1 MSMKPNDGGAAFPA
15 SRAHF
20 SHDGDRLTT
29 TDWQTGMTLR
39 DYFAGQA
46 LMSMLNR
53 PQDITDNTPDLAAEL
68 SYRIADA
75 MLAQRA
81 KEART

>member
-1 MSMKPNDGGAAFPA
+1 
-15 SRAHF
+15 
-20 SHDGDRLTT
+20 
-29 TDWQTGMTLR
+29 
-39 DYFAGQA
+39 
-46 LMSMLNR
+46 MLNR